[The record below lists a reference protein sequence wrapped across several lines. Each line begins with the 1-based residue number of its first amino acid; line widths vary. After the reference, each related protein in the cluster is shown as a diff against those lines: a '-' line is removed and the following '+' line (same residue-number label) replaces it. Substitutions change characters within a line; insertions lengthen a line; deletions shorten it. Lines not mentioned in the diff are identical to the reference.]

1 MKVKKIFFIL
11 IFFCFIKT
19 YSKIEVENLNDS
31 YIQINIKNL
40 TDNFFMVKYDE
51 TTEDVY
57 VGLNSLFYFMELYGI
72 EIDLKNRRIEGNIDD
87 KKFNI
92 AFSTEESFE
101 MEGELYVNI
110 KTLKER
116 LPFKKI
122 EFDFSSLKLNLEPE
136 FTLPY
141 EKREKGKLE
150 RLRLDSR
157 KKKSNKKVDFEMP
170 RKLITPG
177 LFKIGYSKYD
187 IEDSNYRIN
196 YEYSSQ
202 LLYGELYLDGEFKP
216 ERKINYG
223 NLTYSNISENNDLVL
238 GNFSLKAPNF
248 IDVNS
253 KMLGVNFDSS
263 DVYLTNDSGVTIIR
277 GEAKNVESVELYRNS
292 FLIDYI
298 RPFSEYYEFRVDDGV
313 FNSNYTLKIYYKDG
327 RIDEKKVYS
336 LSDINLLK
344 KGKSRFVYQGGKND
358 EENHFQTI
366 GKAYYGI
373 SDNLTLGLGGM
384 SLKSNNETEYKL
396 LENDFLLRVGNKNIP
411 MLINY
416 KNYYD
421 QTHKK
426 NNYELEIEQKLFSYN
441 IKLVENRYAKI
452 KDEDVDVKQYNSVS
466 LGKSFDRNFLEF
478 GVERILKYDNISGE
492 NKEKI
497 IYGMWDSSIFSPIYN
512 SLKIEKSIKG
522 KNEEITYKPSLSYS
536 NYDDITVILESS
548 FSKNN
553 LKRRYEQEHLLRINL
568 KKKELIKDTLYAD
581 LGVNIGYSNE
591 KEKFRYGFMFNIELD
606 DFIYLRSP
614 LNTTIDEAGK
624 EKTQVGLEVSKII
637 DLSNPKRK
645 IKRDV
650 SLNSSWIHG
659 KVFLD
664 RNGNGIFDE
673 GELPLENV
681 KVMVN
686 NRYFYSDKNGNYVAE
701 GFYNNEEVTLTV
713 DRKSIDPMMKNTKE
727 SLRIKT
733 RRSSGAKIDIPVE
746 VISMVM
752 GNILYT
758 DEFTEKEFVR
768 TLSLVTIVLEKNGE
782 IVKIIDPEFD
792 GMYFFED
799 VTPGEY
805 TIKFDY
811 IGDRNIGFSR
821 EAIPIKITLKNPE
834 EGEYFEGYDT
844 KLIKLENMDEEKSE
858 DISEYF

>member
-1 MKVKKIFFIL
+1 MKTKKIIFIL

-19 YSKIEVENLNDS
+19 YSKIEIENVSDS
-31 YIQINIKNL
+31 YIQINVKNL

-51 TTEDVY
+51 MTEDVY
-57 VGLNSLFYFMELYGI
+57 VGLNSLFYFMELYDI
-72 EIDLKNRRIEGNIDD
+72 EIDLKNRKIQGKIDNKNLNIS
-87 KKFNI
+87 
-92 AFSTEESFE
+92 FSEEESFE
-101 MEGELYVNI
+101 SEGELYVNI
-110 KTLKER
+110 QVLKER
-116 LPFKKI
+116 LPFKNI
-122 EFDFSSLKLNLEPE
+122 EFDFSALKLNLEPE

-157 KKKSNKKVDFEMP
+157 KKNSNKKIDFEMP

-187 IEDSNYRIN
+187 IEDSNYKIN

-202 LLYGELYLDGEFKP
+202 LLYGELYLDGEFRP
-216 ERKINYG
+216 EKKINYG
-223 NLTYSNISENNDLVL
+223 NLTYSNIVENNDLVL

-248 IDVNS
+248 IDVNT

-263 DVYLTNDSGVTIIR
+263 DIYLTNDSGITIIR
-277 GEAKNVESVELYRNS
+277 GEAKNVETVELYRNS

-298 RPFSEYYEFRVDDGV
+298 RPFSEYYEFRIDDGV
-313 FNSNYTLKIYYKDG
+313 FNSNYILKIYYKDG
-327 RIDEKKVYS
+327 KIEEKRVYS

-344 KGKSRFVYQGGKND
+344 KGKSRFVYQGGKDD
-358 EENHFQTI
+358 EENHFQTV
-366 GKAYYGI
+366 GKAYYGVN
-373 SDNLTLGLGGM
+373 DNLTLGFGGM

-396 LENDFLLRVGNKNIP
+396 FENDILLRVGNKNIP

-441 IKLVENRYAKI
+441 IKFVENRYAKI
-452 KDEDVDVKQYNSVS
+452 KNEDVDIKQYNSLS
-466 LGKSFDRNFLEF
+466 LGKNFNRNFFEI
-478 GVERILKYDNISGE
+478 GVERVLKYDNINEES
-492 NKEKI
+492 KEKN
-497 IYGMWDSSIFSPIYN
+497 IYGIWDSSIFSPIYN
-512 SLKIEKSIKG
+512 SLKIERTLEG
-522 KNEEITYKPSLSYS
+522 KNEKLTYRPSISYS
-536 NYDDITVILESS
+536 NYEDITIILESS
-548 FSKNN
+548 FSENR
-553 LKRRYEQEHLLRINL
+553 LKKRYDQEHLLRINL
-568 KKKELIKDTLYAD
+568 KKKELIKDSLYAD
-581 LGVNIGYSNE
+581 LGANISYSNE
-591 KEKFRYGFMFNIELD
+591 REKFRYGFMFNIELD
-606 DFIYLRSP
+606 DFIYVRSP
-614 LNTTIDEAGK
+614 LNTIINEDGK
-624 EKTQVGLEVSKII
+624 EKTQVGVEISKII

-645 IKRDV
+645 IKKDV

-701 GFYNNEEVTLTV
+701 GFYNNEEVALTV

-727 SLRIKT
+727 LLKIKT

-746 VISMVM
+746 VISMIM
-752 GNILYT
+752 GNIVYT
-758 DEFTEKEFVR
+758 DEFTEKEFIR
-768 TLSLVTIVLEKNGE
+768 SISMVTVILEKNGE
-782 IVKIIDPEFD
+782 IVKVIDPEFD

-805 TIKFDY
+805 VIRFEY
-811 IGDRNIGFSR
+811 IGDRNLGFSR
-821 EAIPIKITLKNPE
+821 ESIPIKILLKNPE

-844 KLIKLENMDEEKSE
+844 KLIKLKNVKEEKME